1 MPILK
6 ISNMKDSL
14 LEEEVEVMKE
24 LIELFFTFFKIGAST
39 FGGGY
44 AMLPILQKEL
54 VDKKK
59 WITNEEI
66 TDYYAIGQCT
76 PGIISVNTATFIGYK
91 QKGIMGGIVA
101 TLGIIF
107 PSILIILLIANFI
120 ETYKNLAFVQNAFNG
135 IRVCVGALI
144 ISAVFKLWKSSI
156 TDKLTLGIF
165 ILIFLLSLLLDLSP
179 ILLLILAGL
188 LGLFKKGEENA

>member
-1 MPILK
+1 
-6 ISNMKDSL
+6 MKKL
-14 LEEEVEVMKE
+14 F
-24 LIELFFTFFKIGAST
+24 ELFFTFCKIGATT

-44 AMLPILQKEL
+44 AILPILQKEL

-66 TDYYAIGQCT
+66 ADYYAISQCT

-91 QKGIMGGIVA
+91 QKGIIGGIVA

-107 PSILIILLIANFI
+107 PSILIILLLANLI
-120 ETYKNLAFVQNAFNG
+120 EGYKNLAFVQNAFNG

-144 ISAVFKLWKSSI
+144 ISATLKLSKSSI
-156 TDKLTLGIF
+156 VDKLTTGIF
-165 ILIFLLSLLLDLSP
+165 ILTFLLSILLNLSP
-179 ILLLILAGL
+179 IILLILAGI

>member
-1 MPILK
+1 MKK
-6 ISNMKDSL
+6 I
-14 LEEEVEVMKE
+14 
-24 LIELFFTFFKIGAST
+24 IELYLTFSKIGITT

-59 WITNEEI
+59 WVTNEEI

-91 QKGIMGGIVA
+91 NFKTIGGIVA
-101 TLGIIF
+101 TIGAIIATLGIIS
-107 PSILIILLIANFI
+107 PSILIITLIASFI
-120 ETYKNLAFVQNAFNG
+120 EIYKDLEFIQNAFNG

-144 ISAVFKLWKSSI
+144 ISAVFKLWESSI
-156 TDKLTLGIF
+156 LPCHRQGTSRL
-165 ILIFLLSLLLDLSP
+165 
-179 ILLLILAGL
+179 
-188 LGLFKKGEENA
+188 E

>member
-1 MPILK
+1 
-6 ISNMKDSL
+6 MK
-14 LEEEVEVMKE
+14 K
-24 LIELFFTFFKIGAST
+24 LIELFFTFAKIGVTT

-44 AMLPILQKEL
+44 AMLPILQREL
-54 VDKKK
+54 VDNKK
-59 WITNEEI
+59 WVTNEEI
-66 TDYYAIGQCT
+66 ADYYAIGQCT

-91 QKGIMGGIVA
+91 QKGILGGIIA

-107 PSILIILLIANFI
+107 PSVLIISLIANFL
-120 ETYKNLAFVQNAFNG
+120 EGYKDLAFIQNAFNG

-156 TDKLTLGIF
+156 VDKLTLGIF
-165 ILIFLLSLLLDLSP
+165 SLIFLLSLFLDLSP
-179 ILLLILAGL
+179 IILLVIAGL